1 MCKFFIFYVT
11 SSLPSFLP
19 LIMRITV
26 TVLFL
31 LGITIL
37 DARGEP
43 IGKTEEESDEA
54 LLDCASQENTL
65 GCLGTRLARS
75 MDRIEMQ
82 VTGKRSE
89 TPMSVVIEQAGNFVA
104 ELVDD
109 IQNPGRA
116 DQVDETSQF
125 GEHEEGRARR
135 KKKKKQL
142 QKLLG
147 LAMLFKAKLSL
158 LLQLI
163 STHFQLK
170 FFFIAIATLVINAT
184 KFWLD
189 LKNAKPSKV
198 IYYEHAQHQHHYD
211 HDDHD
216 HNYWGRSSS
225 NDSPQDLPYSAYAP
239 KN

>member
-1 MCKFFIFYVT
+1 M
-11 SSLPSFLP
+11 
-19 LIMRITV
+19 

-116 DQVDETSQF
+116 DQVDETSQL
-125 GEHEEGRARR
+125 GEHGENSDFLFFFRPSNERLFDKFLSSQGE
-135 KKKKKQL
+135 KKKKI
-142 QKLLG
+142 
-147 LAMLFKAKLSL
+147 ADAKNEREKSR
-158 LLQLI
+158 
-163 STHFQLK
+163 HV
-170 FFFIAIATLVINAT
+170 LVRA
-184 KFWLD
+184 
-189 LKNAKPSKV
+189 S
-198 IYYEHAQHQHHYD
+198 
-211 HDDHD
+211 
-216 HNYWGRSSS
+216 
-225 NDSPQDLPYSAYAP
+225 
-239 KN
+239 